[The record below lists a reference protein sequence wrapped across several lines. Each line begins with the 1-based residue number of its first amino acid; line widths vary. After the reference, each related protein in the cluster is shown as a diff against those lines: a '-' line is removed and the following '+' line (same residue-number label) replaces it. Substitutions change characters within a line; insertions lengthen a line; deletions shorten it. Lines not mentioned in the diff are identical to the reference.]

1 MLKINYRELWEKDI
15 IRNKEISFDFL
26 NPTLK

>member
-1 MLKINYRELWEKDI
+1 MLKLNYRELWEKEV
-15 IRNKEISFDFL
+15 IRNKESSFDFL